1 MANFEGAKTL
11 VDTGGNSKVA
21 RKTLAEMEQSAAE
34 SKARARLVQLFDDD
48 SFIET
53 GKFVGSCGE
62 TASVVTGY
70 GLIDGATVYAFSQDI
85 SVKGGAVNSTAA
97 AKLVKLYDM
106 AVKNGSPV
114 VGIYDSKGGD
124 IAEGAA
130 MLNAYAYIAGAAAKL
145 SGVVPQVSVV
155 AGLCAGTAAMIAGMA
170 DFVVMT
176 EKSEFFMTAP
186 FVSEDE
192 SLKGAGTSENAAKS
206 GTAAVVVKDDK
217 AAIEEAKKL
226 IRILPA
232 NNLELSG
239 NDYYAENDADI
250 TAGMKADAAV
260 KAIADKNS
268 VIELYKDFGSASY
281 TALGSMSWKTV
292 GFVATDKT
300 DEKLSAADCA
310 KIARFVS
317 FCDAFSI
324 PVVTLLNSAGIGGTQ
339 AAELAE
345 SVRDAAKLAQVY
357 ASATTAKI
365 TLVTDKAYGSAYCAI
380 APASDIVLAYE
391 NSVISACDPK
401 AAVIFL
407 KGDELDGTN
416 ESALVQEYKDNE
428 ASVFTLA
435 ANGSVDRVIDP
446 ADTRT
451 AILSSIDVFEG
462 KRVHSPQRKHINFVY

>member
-1 MANFEGAKTL
+1 MANFEGAISLT
-11 VDTGGNSKVA
+11 DTGGNSKVA
-21 RKTLAEMEQSAAE
+21 RKTLAEMEQALPE
-34 SKARARLVQLFDDD
+34 SKARERLLQLFDDE
-48 SFIET
+48 SFVET
-53 GKFVGSCGE
+53 GKFVGSGGE

-106 AVKNGSPV
+106 AVKNGAPV

-130 MLNAYAYIAGAAAKL
+130 MLDAYAYIAQSAAKL
-145 SGVVPQVSVV
+145 SGVVPQISLV

-186 FVSEDE
+186 FVSEDD
-192 SLKGAGTSENAAKS
+192 SLKGAGTAGNAAKA
-206 GTAAVVVKDDK
+206 GTAAIVAKDDK
-217 AAIEEAKKL
+217 AAIEEVKKL
-226 IRILPA
+226 VRILPA

-250 TAGMKADAAV
+250 TSELKADAAV
-260 KAIADKNS
+260 KALADKNS
-268 VIELYKDFGSASY
+268 VIELYKDFGTASY

-300 DEKLSAADCA
+300 DDKLSAADCA

-324 PVVTLLNSAGIGGTQ
+324 PVVTVLDSPGIGGTQ
-339 AAELAE
+339 AAELAG

-357 ASATTAKI
+357 ASVTTAKI
-365 TLVTDKAYGSAYCAI
+365 TLVTGKAYGSAYCAV
-380 APASDIVLAYE
+380 APASDMVLAYE
-391 NSVISACDPK
+391 SSVISAADPK

-416 ESALVQEYKDNE
+416 EAALIEEYKNSD

-435 ANGSVDRVIDP
+435 ARGSIDRVIDP
-446 ADTRT
+446 ADART
-451 AILSSIDVFEG
+451 AILSAIDTSEG
-462 KRVHSPQRKHINFVY
+462 KRVHTPQRKHINFVY